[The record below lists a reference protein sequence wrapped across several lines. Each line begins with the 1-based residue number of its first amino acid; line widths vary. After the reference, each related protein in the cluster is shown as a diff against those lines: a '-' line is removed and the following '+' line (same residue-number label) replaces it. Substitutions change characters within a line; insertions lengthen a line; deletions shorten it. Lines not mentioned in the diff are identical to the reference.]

1 MDELRYSVP
10 GISCA
15 HCGQVISAEVDKVA
29 GVTAV
34 DVDIEAKT
42 VAVRGRE
49 VAEASVRAAI
59 VVAGYEPAL
68 SSRS

>member
-1 MDELRYSVP
+1 MDEFRYSVP

-15 HCGQVISAEVDKVA
+15 HCGHAITAEVEKVV

-42 VAVRGRE
+42 VAVHGAA
-49 VAEASVRAAI
+49 VSDSAVRAAI
-59 VVAGYEPAL
+59 VEAGYEA
-68 SSRS
+68 SSAHQ